1 MEAEK
6 IREELTNASNE
17 LLKRIRDSYTIQK
30 GWNTAR
36 KYILGLIS
44 GAERK
49 NGWQLSKQL
58 DKQTPYHL

>member
-6 IREELTNASNE
+6 IRKEIARASDE
-17 LLKRIRDSYTIQK
+17 LLDRIRDSYTTRK

-36 KYILGLIS
+36 KYIYGLMS